1 MRGLPLWVAL
11 FLRTK
16 IPDVADACLRFA
28 YIFNVE
34 RHLIL
39 FLLISILTCIPLKSL
54 CRVESYFMLFTL
66 VDMDGIMNLFIIN
79 KARTFIYQWF

>member
-1 MRGLPLWVAL
+1 MRGLSLRAAL
-11 FLRTK
+11 FLCAK
-16 IPDVADACLRFA
+16 ISDVADACLRFV

-34 RHLIL
+34 RHLTL
-39 FLLISILTCIPLKSL
+39 FLLISILACIPPKSL

-79 KARTFIYQWF
+79 KARTFIYQRF

>member
-1 MRGLPLWVAL
+1 MRGLSLRAAL
-11 FLRTK
+11 FLCAK
-16 IPDVADACLRFA
+16 ISDVADACLRFV

-39 FLLISILTCIPLKSL
+39 FLLISILACITLKSL
-54 CRVESYFMLFTL
+54 CCVESYFMLFTL

-79 KARTFIYQWF
+79 KARTFIYQRF

>member
-1 MRGLPLWVAL
+1 MRGLSWRAAL
-11 FLRTK
+11 FLTCK
-16 IPDVADACLRFA
+16 DFLQVANACLRFA

-39 FLLISILTCIPLKSL
+39 FLLISILTCITLKSS

-66 VDMDGIMNLFIIN
+66 VDMDGIMNLFIG
-79 KARTFIYQWF
+79 F

>member
-1 MRGLPLWVAL
+1 MRGLSLRAAL
-11 FLRTK
+11 FLACK
-16 IPDVADACLRFA
+16 VADYCLRFA

-39 FLLISILTCIPLKSL
+39 FLLISILACITLKSL

-79 KARTFIYQWF
+79 KARTFIYQRF

>member
-1 MRGLPLWVAL
+1 MRGLSLRAAL
-11 FLRTK
+11 FFACK
-16 IPDVADACLRFA
+16 VVDACLRFA

-39 FLLISILTCIPLKSL
+39 FLLISILACITLKSL

-79 KARTFIYQWF
+79 KARTFIYQRF

>member
-1 MRGLPLWVAL
+1 MRGLSLWAAL
-11 FLRTK
+11 FLRVRTSQT
-16 IPDVADACLRFA
+16 ANACLRFA

-39 FLLISILTCIPLKSL
+39 FLLISILACITLKSL

-79 KARTFIYQWF
+79 QARTFIYQRF